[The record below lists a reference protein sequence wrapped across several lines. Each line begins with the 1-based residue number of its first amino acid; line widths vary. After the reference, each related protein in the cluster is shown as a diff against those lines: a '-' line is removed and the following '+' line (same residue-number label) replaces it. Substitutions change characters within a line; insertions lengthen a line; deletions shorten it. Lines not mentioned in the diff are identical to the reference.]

1 MSHRLLFTFILI
13 VFFSSAQAQDY
24 YLPLNREWNLRY
36 EPYLQLKQSN
46 VHTSIKP
53 LRHDEIIGVANIDSL
68 DAPQIK
74 ETRFTRTLVGRKIFK
89 EHLVQIRDSDFV
101 VHADFVFEG
110 RLGNEMAEKENLFT
124 NTRGFWIGGTAGK
137 RFSFST
143 TFSKTRRAF
152 LPTLIRLLCDTASF
166 PERDVSNGSMEAM
179 IMPTYQAPFLTP
191 STATSMCSLV
201 TTKILLVMDTAHSYF
216 QTMLT
221 DIRFLKSIPLSGK

>member
-74 ETRFTRTLVGRKIFK
+74 ETRFTRTLVGRSE
-89 EHLVQIRDSDFV
+89 EHTSELQSR
-101 VHADFVFEG
+101 
-110 RLGNEMAEKENLFT
+110 ENLVC
-124 NTRGFWIGGTAGK
+124 
-137 RFSFST
+137 
-143 TFSKTRRAF
+143 
-152 LPTLIRLLCDTASF
+152 RLLL
-166 PERDVSNGSMEAM
+166 E
-179 IMPTYQAPFLTP
+179 
-191 STATSMCSLV
+191 
-201 TTKILLVMDTAHSYF
+201 KKKK
-216 QTMLT
+216 T
-221 DIRFLKSIPLSGK
+221 DNKNNV